1 MLQAC
6 WQISCNLPASRLRV
20 ACSLLAPAK
29 RSMLEKGC
37 ANQGNFVLIDLLDH
51 GHDVRRLALPKST
64 TPLHCMAISAG
75 YEQRKNEVY
84 SWDGLERGTAPFLVV
99 QHTLVG
105 EGRLDFGGVR
115 HRLVP
120 GQTMVL
126 SMPHAHRYWL
136 ERGGH
141 WEYFWMVLN
150 GREALRL
157 ARELIDA
164 RGPVVSLPEAV
175 IDRMA
180 GACLTLIEK
189 ADITPGEASAA
200 AYAAM
205 AALHDGV
212 FGASAVPEVGLST
225 ALARVVAH
233 VEANLG
239 LPLQVERL
247 AAIAEMSRGHFVR
260 QFGAAVG
267 IAPSDFVLERRLERI
282 ERLLLATDMS
292 VVAIAKATGFADG
305 NYLGKAF
312 RRKRG
317 VAPLEF
323 RAAGRLA
330 AGT

>member
-1 MLQAC
+1 ML
-6 WQISCNLPASRLRV
+6 SNLLS
-20 ACSLLAPAK
+20 
-29 RSMLEKGC
+29 
-37 ANQGNFVLIDLLDH
+37 H
-51 GHDVRRLALPKST
+51 GHDVRRLRLAKSAM
-64 TPLHCMAISAG
+64 PLHCMAISAG
-75 YEQRKNEVY
+75 YEQRMNEVY
-84 SWDGLERGTAPFLVV
+84 SWDGLERGSAPFLVI

-105 EGRLDFGGVR
+105 EGRLDFAGVQ

-120 GQTMVL
+120 GQTMLL

-136 ERGGH
+136 ERGGQ

-164 RGPVVSLPEAV
+164 HGPVAQLPEPV
-175 IDRMA
+175 IDRIA
-180 GACLTLIEK
+180 AACLTLIER

-200 AYAAM
+200 AYGAM
-205 AALHDGV
+205 VALHDGL
-212 FGASAVPEVGLST
+212 FGADAAPEQTMLP
-225 ALARVVAH
+225 AFARVIAH
-233 VEANLG
+233 VEANLA

-247 AAIAEMSRGHFVR
+247 AAIAEMSRSHFVR
-260 QFGAAVG
+260 RFSAALGV
-267 IAPSDFVLERRLERI
+267 APSDFVLERRLERI

-292 VVAIAKATGFADG
+292 VITIAGATGFADA
-305 NYLGKAF
+305 NYLAKAF

>member
-1 MLQAC
+1 MRSH
-6 WQISCNLPASRLRV
+6 IASV
-20 ACSLLAPAK
+20 DASIGV
-29 RSMLEKGC
+29 EKGC
-37 ANQGNFVLIDLLDH
+37 AKQGNFVLSKLLDH
-51 GHDVRRLALPKST
+51 GHDVRRLTLPKSAM
-64 TPLHCMAISAG
+64 PLHCMAISAG
-75 YEQRKNEVY
+75 YEQRRNEVY
-84 SWDGLERGTAPFLVV
+84 SWDGLQRGTAPFLVV

-105 EGRLDFGGVR
+105 EGRLDFAGVD

-136 ERGGH
+136 EGGGH

-180 GACLTLIEK
+180 GACLTLIER
-189 ADITPGEASAA
+189 ADVTPGEASAA
-200 AYAAM
+200 AYTAM

-212 FGASAVPEVGLST
+212 FGANLVPEVGLPT

-233 VEANLG
+233 IEANLA

-267 IAPSDFVLERRLERI
+267 VAPSDFVLERRLERI

-317 VAPLEF
+317 LAPLEF

>member
-1 MLQAC
+1 ML
-6 WQISCNLPASRLRV
+6 N
-20 ACSLLAPAK
+20 
-29 RSMLEKGC
+29 
-37 ANQGNFVLIDLLDH
+37 DLLDH
-51 GHDVRRLALPKST
+51 GHDVRVLNLPKSVV
-64 TPLHCMAISAG
+64 PLHCMAISAG

-84 SWDGLERGTAPFLVV
+84 SWDGLQRGMAPFLVL

-105 EGRLDFGGVR
+105 EGRLDFAGVQ

-164 RGPVVSLPEAV
+164 NGPVARLPEPV

-180 GACLTLIEK
+180 AACLTLIDK
-189 ADITPGEASAA
+189 ADITSGEASAM
-200 AYAAM
+200 AYATM

-212 FGASAVPEVGLST
+212 FGVNAAPEASLPA
-225 ALARVVAH
+225 ALARVIAH
-233 VEANLG
+233 IETNLG
-239 LPLQVERL
+239 TPLQVERL
-247 AAIAEMSRGHFVR
+247 AQIAEMSRGHFVR
-260 QFGAAVG
+260 QFSAATG
-267 IAPSDFVLERRLERI
+267 TAPSDFVLERRLERI

-292 VVAIAKATGFADG
+292 VVTIARATGFADA
-305 NYLGKAF
+305 NYLAKAF